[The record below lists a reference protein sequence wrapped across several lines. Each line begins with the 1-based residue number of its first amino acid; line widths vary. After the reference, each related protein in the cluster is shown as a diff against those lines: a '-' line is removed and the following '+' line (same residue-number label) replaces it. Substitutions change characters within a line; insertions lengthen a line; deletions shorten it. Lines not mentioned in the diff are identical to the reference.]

1 MEKQRLE
8 ELVGLLISGMVE
20 DDLESA
26 VEYFDETLELTQ
38 EEVDELGINDIYE
51 RYSRMKDV
59 SIK

>member
-26 VEYFDETLELTQ
+26 IEYFDETLELTQ
-38 EEVDELGINDIYE
+38 EEVNELGINDVYE

-59 SIK
+59 SI

>member
-26 VEYFDETLELTQ
+26 IEYFDETLELTQ
-38 EEVDELGINDIYE
+38 EEVDELGINDVYE

-59 SIK
+59 SI